1 MFVLATSLAAASLH
15 AAAGSAPP
23 LPADPKVWIG
33 EPQTW
38 AVLRG
43 HVVMLDVWAFGCV
56 NCVNTLPWVRG
67 VHEKYGAK
75 GVRVIGV
82 HTPEFGYEKKR
93 DSVEAEIKKHRLVY
107 PIFLDNDMAYW
118 DALENQYW
126 PTTYLVD
133 KCGKLRE
140 KHIGEVHAGQATG
153 NEIEASLDKLL
164 AETGD
169 CTPARP

>member
-1 MFVLATSLAAASLH
+1 MLMSGTVLATASLH
-15 AAAGSAPP
+15 AASHAAPA
-23 LPADPKVWIG
+23 LPADPRVWVG

-38 AVLRG
+38 KGLRG
-43 HVVMLDVWAFGCV
+43 QVVLLDVWAFGCV

-67 VHEKYGAK
+67 VHEKWSAK

-93 DSVEAEIKKHRLVY
+93 DSVEAEIKKHGLAY

-118 DALENQYW
+118 DALKNQYW

-133 KCGKLRE
+133 KCGRLRE
-140 KHIGEVHAGQATG
+140 KHIGEVHAGEATG
-153 NEIEASLDKLL
+153 NEIEAALEKLL
-164 AETGD
+164 LEPGD
-169 CTPARP
+169 CGPARP

>member
-1 MFVLATSLAAASLH
+1 MLMLGTVLAAASLQ
-15 AAAGSAPP
+15 AAGGAAPA

-33 EPQTW
+33 EPQSW
-38 AVLRG
+38 ARLRG
-43 HVVMLDVWAFGCV
+43 QVVLLDVWAFGCV

-93 DSVEAEIKKHRLVY
+93 DSVEAEIKKHGLVY

-118 DALENQYW
+118 DALKNQYW

-140 KHIGEVHAGQATG
+140 KHIGEVHAGEATG
-153 NEIEASLDKLL
+153 NEIEAALDKLL
-164 AETGD
+164 AEPRD
-169 CTPARP
+169 CPARP